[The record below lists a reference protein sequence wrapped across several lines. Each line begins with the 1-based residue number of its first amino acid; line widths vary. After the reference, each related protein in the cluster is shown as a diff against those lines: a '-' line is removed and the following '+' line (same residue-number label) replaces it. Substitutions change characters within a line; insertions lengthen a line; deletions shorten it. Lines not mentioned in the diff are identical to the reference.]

1 MKKTLSIALKVFT
14 YLLVAFTIFMM
25 LFTIIT
31 VTTVDKNDRNIFGYK
46 FYIVQTD
53 SMSLSEKN
61 PDAEIYFDA
70 GDMIVSK
77 VSKDPTTLQ
86 PGDVITFMSINS
98 SSYGETI
105 THMIREV
112 RVSDSGRVLGYETYG
127 INTGTSDEALVT
139 PDFVLGVYVAK
150 MPAVGRFF
158 AFVKSVPGYI
168 TCILVPFLLL
178 IGYNGVNV
186 IRLFRQNK
194 KEQMA
199 EIQAEKDQIEQ
210 EREEAKRMMAE
221 LMALKAQ
228 LSQNAAPAA
237 SPAQAEPPVQETE
250 NGGE

>member
-1 MKKTLSIALKVFT
+1 MKKFLNIALKVFT
-14 YLLVAFTIFMM
+14 YLLVAFTVFMM
-25 LFTIIT
+25 LFTVIT

-77 VSKDPTTLQ
+77 VSKDPTALQ
-86 PGDVITFMSINS
+86 PGDVITFMSINT

-158 AFVKSVPGYI
+158 AYVKSVPGYI

-199 EIQAEKDQIEQ
+199 VIQAEKDQIEQ
-210 EREEAKRMMAE
+210 ERAEAQRMMKE
-221 LMALKAQ
+221 LLELKAQ
-228 LSQNAAPAA
+228 LSQNAAQQAP
-237 SPAQAEPPVQETE
+237 PAQESE
-250 NGGE
+250 NRGE

>member
-1 MKKTLSIALKVFT
+1 MKKTLNIALKVFT
-14 YLLVAFTIFMM
+14 YLLVAFTVFMM

-158 AFVKSVPGYI
+158 AYVKSVPGYI

-178 IGYNGVNV
+178 IGYNGANV

-237 SPAQAEPPVQETE
+237 SPAQAEPPAQETE
-250 NGGE
+250 KGGE

>member
-1 MKKTLSIALKVFT
+1 MKKILNIALKVFT

-31 VTTVDKNDRNIFGYK
+31 VATVDKNDRNLFGYK

-77 VSKDPTTLQ
+77 VPKDPMALQ
-86 PGDVITFMSINS
+86 PGDVITFMSINT

-158 AFVKSVPGYI
+158 AYVKSVPGYI

-178 IGYNGVNV
+178 IGYNGANV

-228 LSQNAAPAA
+228 LSQNAAPATP
-237 SPAQAEPPVQETE
+237 PAQAEPPAQETE

>member
-1 MKKTLSIALKVFT
+1 MKKFLNIALKVFT
-14 YLLVAFTIFMM
+14 YLLVVFTVFMM

-77 VSKDPTTLQ
+77 VPKDPTALQ
-86 PGDVITFMSINS
+86 PGAVITFMSINT

-112 RVSDSGRVLGYETYG
+112 RRSNSGQVLGYETYG

-158 AFVKSVPGYI
+158 AYVKSVPGYI

-199 EIQAEKDQIEQ
+199 VIQAEKDQIEQ

-237 SPAQAEPPVQETE
+237 SPAQAEPPAQETE

>member
-1 MKKTLSIALKVFT
+1 MKKFLNIALKVFT
-14 YLLVAFTIFMM
+14 YLLVVFTVFMM

-77 VSKDPTTLQ
+77 VPKDPTALQ
-86 PGDVITFMSINS
+86 PGDVITFMSINT

-112 RVSDSGRVLGYETYG
+112 RRSNSGQVLGYETYG

-158 AFVKSVPGYI
+158 AYVKSVPGYI

-178 IGYNGVNV
+178 IGYNGANV

-228 LSQNAAPAA
+228 LSQNAAPATP
-237 SPAQAEPPVQETE
+237 PAQAEPPVQETE

>member
-1 MKKTLSIALKVFT
+1 MKKTLNIALKVFT
-14 YLLVAFTIFMM
+14 YLLVVFTVFMM

-31 VTTVDKNDRNIFGYK
+31 VATVDKNDRNLFGYK

-77 VSKDPTTLQ
+77 VSKDPTALQ
-86 PGDVITFMSINS
+86 PGDVITFMSINT

-199 EIQAEKDQIEQ
+199 VIQAEKDQIEQ

-237 SPAQAEPPVQETE
+237 SPAQAEPPAQETE